1 MVWFVVFWEDCGFDL
16 VGRCWS
22 EKMEER
28 GMPKMTT
35 KIGEDGGALDG
46 KEKKWG
52 LCRVVWMVIVS
63 AGERGKVKWGFTRVF
78 GM

>member
-1 MVWFVVFWEDCGFDL
+1 
-16 VGRCWS
+16 
-22 EKMEER
+22 MEER
-28 GMPKMTT
+28 CMPKMTT

-52 LCRVVWMVIVS
+52 LCRLVWMVIVS